1 MSAATA
7 VIKGLIVCL
16 ECGGSGNFGELA
28 IFTLSLGFWSFLDL
42 RNISAYKVPFSLV
55 LILHINATHAMIPLD
70 HSYYDQRVAMMRL

>member
-7 VIKGLIVCL
+7 VIKGLIMCL
-16 ECGGSGNFGELA
+16 ECGRSGNFGELA

-42 RNISAYKVPFSLV
+42 RNISV
-55 LILHINATHAMIPLD
+55 LILHINATHAMIPLG

>member
-42 RNISAYKVPFSLV
+42 RNISAF
-55 LILHINATHAMIPLD
+55 
-70 HSYYDQRVAMMRL
+70 